1 MNSLRSD
8 FSWEKSSG
16 IPVTD
21 DAVVLLWNG
30 FEARSTKMVRSTDLS
45 RADSVFCFCFS
56 DNQFD
61 LTLNDQVIDN
71 AVPAERLERVSVD
84 RQKQFLTYQ
93 VIHKILST
101 PAKGTKVVF
110 DITCFPRDIL
120 LIILYACWQVG
131 RIDDLC
137 CVYNLASDYSVEVDE
152 LKQKWLSK
160 GVANVSPV
168 IGYRGVVR
176 PDRQLQLIGLVGFD
190 DQRILQI
197 ADILSPSSFVFAHGD
212 TKILDREWLISQSKD
227 AVSTLMAQLNES
239 SEDSFVCE
247 DGKSVYAVIDRARKA
262 KPELNQVV
270 IPMNNK
276 ISTLFAGT
284 YCLMNRSVQICYGG
298 ALIYNHSNYST
309 ESDTFFTW
317 VSSTVAMDCD

>member
-1 MNSLRSD
+1 MNSLRSN
-8 FSWEKSSG
+8 FAWKQSSG
-16 IPVTD
+16 IPVID
-21 DAVVLLWNG
+21 GAVVLLWNG
-30 FEARSTKMVRSTDLS
+30 FEARSTKVLRSADLTS
-45 RADSVFCFCFS
+45 AEKVYCFCFD

-61 LTLNDQVIDN
+61 LAENDQVIN
-71 AVPAERLERVSVD
+71 KAVPEHLLERIRIN

-93 VIHKILST
+93 VIHRLLST
-101 PAKGTKVVF
+101 PQENTKVIF
-110 DITCFPRDIL
+110 DITCFPRDVL

-131 RIDDLC
+131 KMDDLI
-137 CVYNLASDYSVEVDE
+137 CVYNLASDYSVEADD
-152 LKQKWLSK
+152 LQQKWLSK

-176 PDRQLQLIGLVGFD
+176 PERKLQLIGLVGFD

-212 TKILDREWLISQSKD
+212 TKIRDREWLISQSKD

-247 DGKSVYAVIDRARKA
+247 DGSSVYAVIDRAREA
-262 KPELNQVV
+262 KPDLNQVIV
-270 IPMNNK
+270 PMNNK

-284 YCLMNRSVQICYGG
+284 YCLINRSVQVCYGG
-298 ALIYNHSNYST
+298 ALIYNHTNYST
-309 ESDTFFTW
+309 ESDIFFAW
-317 VSSTVAMDCD
+317 SSSGP